1 MINVTNC
8 FLFKKPLSASPVP
21 ENLQKTAFSKSIMLE
36 IRAYYANVMFYI
48 YNVII
53 FSKYLHSFL
62 YFSHILCK
70 NRAIRTLRT
79 AECVLCTHIAR
90 AK

>member
-1 MINVTNC
+1 MLLIVFFSKNR
-8 FLFKKPLSASPVP
+8 SALLRCRKISK
-21 ENLQKTAFSKSIMLE
+21 KTAFSKSIMLE

-70 NRAIRTLRT
+70 NRAIRTLCT
-79 AECVLCTHIAR
+79 AGYVLCTHIAR